1 MTVVVS
7 RAGAAVLAV
16 LVLVLTT
23 AGVTPLLPTTLL
35 PTATANPVAA
45 QTDPDE
51 PRFLELSI
59 DEVTPQTVTLTS
71 ESVVTVRGTV
81 ANIGDRDVED
91 VWVRLQRAPVVSDSA
106 ALRTSL
112 SLDQAG
118 FDTVGEFEEVA
129 DRLGQGE
136 RADFEL
142 ELPLRSELVPSL
154 DIDTPGVYPLLVNV
168 NGVPEYGGAAR
179 LDDARFLLPVL
190 ALPASDEV
198 TEDAET
204 TGDEAGET
212 RTGNG
217 GSRGTTRSSDD
228 GLLDSDEKAFPAV
241 PPDVSRPA
249 AVTMLWPLADRP
261 RLAAGVAGSGTEP
274 VRLID
279 DDLATSLA
287 EGGRLDGLLRAVED
301 TARTEPRVLEGLCLA
316 IDPDLLVTVANMTR
330 DYLVVEDPD
339 EPTGDARP
347 GSGTDAAA
355 AWLER
360 LRALAATTCTM
371 AVPFAQVDLTAL
383 ADLADSSLTDS
394 ALESPA
400 AIVDS
405 VLGVTSTPGVMWPDS
420 GVLTEKTGSML
431 AADGPVTALLS
442 DNAVEG
448 GRTLLAGT
456 SSTPSTAPG
465 GNGFRISGVSGLTA
479 VLFDSSASAALAGMG
494 TDPQTP
500 SFAPSSARY
509 DLSRDSSTARLQD
522 ALGALAW
529 PAMVPT
535 VSEVTGA
542 ALPAAGRSVLF
553 APPQNWSASPDDAAS
568 VLSMLSTLVRS
579 GLTTP
584 RPLGALVDAAANT
597 ANDPTASLLVYPEQA
612 ITDGASAAV
621 VSEAEEQIGR
631 LDAIQTALVEDPQA
645 QLTPRQ
651 FTAPLR
657 EDLLRAMS
665 LSGRRGAD
673 ADRAYAT
680 GEHRAAEVREAVDDI
695 YDAVTVISTGGVYT
709 LTSEQ
714 SPLLLTARNDLPVGI
729 TVRLQVD
736 APDTVDITD
745 IGPTQ
750 LPPRGSRTLT
760 VPAQISDSRNL
771 RLEFA
776 LTTESGLPLGSSTT
790 VTVRSNA
797 YGQILAVVTGCAGA
811 LLLFLAGRRLL
822 HRFRGEPDPADEGYE
837 K

>member
-35 PTATANPVAA
+35 PTASAKPAAA

-81 ANIGDRDVED
+81 TNIGDRDVED

-142 ELPLRSELVPSL
+142 ELPLRSDLVPSL

-198 TEDAET
+198 TEGTELT
-204 TGDEAGET
+204 EESGTGS
-212 RTGNG
+212 G

-228 GLLDSDEKAFPAV
+228 GLLDSEEKAFPAV
-241 PPDVSRPA
+241 APDVSRPA

-274 VRLID
+274 VRLVD
-279 DDLATSLA
+279 DDLAVSLA

-330 DYLVVEDPD
+330 DYLVVEDPN

-347 GSGTDAAA
+347 GSGTDAAV

-383 ADLADSSLTDS
+383 GDLADSSLTDS

-405 VLGVTSTPGVMWPDS
+405 ILGVTSTPGVMWPDS

-431 AADGPVTALLS
+431 AADGPVTALVS

-448 GRTLLAGT
+448 GRALLAGT

-479 VLFDSSASAALAGMG
+479 ALFDSSASAALAGMG

-500 SFAPSSARY
+500 SFVPSSARY

-584 RPLGALVDAAANT
+584 RPLTALVDAAANT

-645 QLTPRQ
+645 QLTPQQ

-665 LSGRRGAD
+665 LAGRRGAD
-673 ADRAYAT
+673 ADGAYAT
-680 GEHRAAEVREAVDDI
+680 GEHRAAEVREAVDAI